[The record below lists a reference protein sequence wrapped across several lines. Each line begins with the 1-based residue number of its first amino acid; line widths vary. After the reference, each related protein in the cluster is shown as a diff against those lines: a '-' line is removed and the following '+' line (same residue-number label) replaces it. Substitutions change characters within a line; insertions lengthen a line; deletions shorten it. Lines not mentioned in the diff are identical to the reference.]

1 MIEKMKFLSITGPK
15 ADIDRVVNTYLSKY
29 EIHLENALSEL
40 TTVQNLTPFLEI
52 NPYKEALNTANLFCE
67 ELNSFAADTVKA
79 ETALAAAQTMDVET
93 ALDTIRRIQTD
104 YQDLDKKRSDLENQL
119 TTVDESLRVI
129 RPFRNLDFDISS
141 ILKFR
146 FIRFRFG
153 RIGKEYYQK
162 FERYIYDN
170 LDTIFIKC
178 DEDDQYIWGMYFVPE
193 PESQKVKAV
202 YSSMHFEKIYM
213 PDSYEGTA
221 REAFEQLAQKRSL
234 ILSDFNTVSQKR
246 NDFLISHCREILA
259 AQAAIARLSG
269 NFDIRKLAACTKGK
283 GENDIFYI
291 LCGWMTEKD
300 AHSFQTDIK
309 DDSKIFCI
317 IDGEDDEHIQPET
330 HQQPPTKLKNP
341 KLFKPFEMYI
351 NMYGLPAY
359 NEMDPTWFV
368 AITYSFIFGAMFGDA
383 GQGLLL
389 FIGGFLLYKFKH
401 IALAGIISCAGV
413 FSTIFG
419 ILFGSFFGFE
429 NLFPALWLR
438 PMNNMMTVPFIGK
451 LNTVFIVAI
460 GFGMGL
466 ILLCMVFNIINA
478 WKAHDTEHI
487 WFDTNSVAGLVFY
500 GSATVSIALIL
511 TGHTL
516 PGGILLFIMFGIPLI
531 LIFFKEPLTA
541 LVEKKSEV
549 MPKEKGMFIVQGLFE
564 MFEVLLSYFS
574 NTLSFVRIGAFAVS
588 HAAMME
594 VVLMLA
600 GFESGHLN
608 WIVVILGNL
617 FVSGMEG
624 LIVGIQV
631 CFVWNTMKCS
641 AASTKVQDANLS
653 HSALQNNKKINE

>member
-79 ETALAAAQTMDVET
+79 ETTQAAAQTMDVET

-104 YQDLDKKRSDLENQL
+104 YQDLDKKRADLESQL
-119 TTVDESLRVI
+119 NTLDESLRVI
-129 RPFRNLDFDISS
+129 RPFRNLNFDISS

-146 FIRFRFG
+146 FIHFRFG

-162 FERYIYDN
+162 FEKYIYDN

-234 ILSDFNTVSQKR
+234 ILSDFNTASQKR
-246 NDFLISHCREILA
+246 NDFLISHCQEILA
-259 AQAAIARLSG
+259 ARAAIARLSG
-269 NFDIRKLAACTKGK
+269 NFDIRKLAACTRGK
-283 GENDIFYI
+283 GESDIFYI

-351 NMYGLPAY
+351 NMYCLPAY

-466 ILLCMVFNIINA
+466 ILLCMIFNIINA

-608 WIVVILGNL
+608 WVVVILGNL

-631 CFVWNTMKCS
+631 LRLEYYEMFSRFYKGTGRKFEPFRP
-641 AASTKVQDANLS
+641 TK
-653 HSALQNNKKINE
+653 

>member
-67 ELNSFAADTVKA
+67 ELNSFATDTVKA
-79 ETALAAAQTMDVET
+79 ETAQAAAQTMDVET

-104 YQDLDKKRSDLENQL
+104 YQDLNKKRSDLENQL

-146 FIRFRFG
+146 FIHFRFG

-162 FERYIYDN
+162 FEKYIYDN

-466 ILLCMVFNIINA
+466 ILLCMIFNIINA

-631 CFVWNTMKCS
+631 LRLEYYEMFSRFYKGTGRKFEPFRP
-641 AASTKVQDANLS
+641 TK
-653 HSALQNNKKINE
+653 

>member
-79 ETALAAAQTMDVET
+79 ETTQAAAQTMDVET

-104 YQDLDKKRSDLENQL
+104 YQDLDKKRADLESQL
-119 TTVDESLRVI
+119 NTLDESLRVI
-129 RPFRNLDFDISS
+129 RPFRNLNFDISS

-146 FIRFRFG
+146 FIHFRFG

-162 FERYIYDN
+162 FEKYIYDN

-221 REAFEQLAQKRSL
+221 REAFEQLTQKRSL

-246 NDFLISHCREILA
+246 NDFLISHCQEILA
-259 AQAAIARLSG
+259 ARDAIARLSG

-466 ILLCMVFNIINA
+466 ILLCMIFNIINA

-516 PGGILLFIMFGIPLI
+516 PGGIVLFIMFGIPLI

-541 LVEKKSEV
+541 LVEKKSEI

-608 WIVVILGNL
+608 WVVVILGNL

-631 CFVWNTMKCS
+631 LRLEYYEMFSRFYKGTGRKFEPFRSVK
-641 AASTKVQDANLS
+641 
-653 HSALQNNKKINE
+653 

>member
-246 NDFLISHCREILA
+246 NDFLISHCQEILA

-631 CFVWNTMKCS
+631 LRLEYYEMFSRFYKGTGRKFEPFRP
-641 AASTKVQDANLS
+641 TK
-653 HSALQNNKKINE
+653 

>member
-79 ETALAAAQTMDVET
+79 ETAQAAAQTMDVET

-234 ILSDFNTVSQKR
+234 ILSDFNTASQKR
-246 NDFLISHCREILA
+246 NDFLISHYQEILA
-259 AQAAIARLSG
+259 ARAAIARLSG
-269 NFDIRKLAACTKGK
+269 NFDIRKLAACTRGK
-283 GENDIFYI
+283 GESDIFYI

-466 ILLCMVFNIINA
+466 ILLCMIFNILNA

-516 PGGILLFIMFGIPLI
+516 PGGIVLFIMFGIPLI

-541 LVEKKSEV
+541 LVEKKSEI

-608 WIVVILGNL
+608 WVVVILGNL

-631 CFVWNTMKCS
+631 LRLEYYEMFSRFYKGTGRKFEPFRP
-641 AASTKVQDANLS
+641 TK
-653 HSALQNNKKINE
+653 

>member
-52 NPYKEALNTANLFCE
+52 NPYKEALNTANLFYE

-79 ETALAAAQTMDVET
+79 ETAQAAAQTMDVET

-104 YQDLDKKRSDLENQL
+104 YQDLGKKRSDLENQL

-631 CFVWNTMKCS
+631 LRLEYYEMFSRFYKGTGRKFEPFRP
-641 AASTKVQDANLS
+641 TK
-653 HSALQNNKKINE
+653 

>member
-79 ETALAAAQTMDVET
+79 ETTQATAQTMDVET

-104 YQDLDKKRSDLENQL
+104 YQDLDKKRADLESQL
-119 TTVDESLRVI
+119 NTLDESLRVI
-129 RPFRNLDFDISS
+129 RPFRNLNFDISS

-146 FIRFRFG
+146 FIHFRFG

-162 FERYIYDN
+162 FEKYIYDN

-221 REAFEQLAQKRSL
+221 REAFEQLTQKRSL

-246 NDFLISHCREILA
+246 NDFLISHCQEILA
-259 AQAAIARLSG
+259 ARDAIVRLSG

-608 WIVVILGNL
+608 WVVVILGNL

-631 CFVWNTMKCS
+631 LRLEYYEMFSRFYKGTGRKFEPFRP
-641 AASTKVQDANLS
+641 TK
-653 HSALQNNKKINE
+653 

>member
-52 NPYKEALNTANLFCE
+52 NPYKEALNTAHLFCE

-79 ETALAAAQTMDVET
+79 ETAQAAAQTMDVET

-104 YQDLDKKRSDLENQL
+104 YQDLDQKRADLENQL

-234 ILSDFNTVSQKR
+234 ILSDFNTASQKR
-246 NDFLISHCREILA
+246 NDFLISHCQEILA
-259 AQAAIARLSG
+259 ARASIARLSG
-269 NFDIRKLAACTKGK
+269 NFDIRKLAACTRGK
-283 GENDIFYI
+283 GESDIFYI

-466 ILLCMVFNIINA
+466 ILLCMIFNILNA

-516 PGGILLFIMFGIPLI
+516 PGGIVLFIMFGIPLI

-541 LVEKKSEV
+541 LVEKKSEI

-608 WIVVILGNL
+608 WVVVILGNL

-631 CFVWNTMKCS
+631 LRLEYYEMFSRFYKGTGRKFEPFRP
-641 AASTKVQDANLS
+641 TK
-653 HSALQNNKKINE
+653 

>member
-67 ELNSFAADTVKA
+67 ELNSFATDTVKA
-79 ETALAAAQTMDVET
+79 ETAQAAAQTMDVET

-104 YQDLDKKRSDLENQL
+104 YQDLDKKRADLENQL

-460 GFGMGL
+460 GFGIGL

-631 CFVWNTMKCS
+631 LRLEYYEMFSRFYKGTGRKFEPFRP
-641 AASTKVQDANLS
+641 TK
-653 HSALQNNKKINE
+653 

>member
-79 ETALAAAQTMDVET
+79 ETTQAATQTMDVET

-104 YQDLDKKRSDLENQL
+104 YQDLDKKRADLESQL
-119 TTVDESLRVI
+119 NTLDESLRVI
-129 RPFRNLDFDISS
+129 RPFRNLNFDISS

-146 FIRFRFG
+146 FIHFRFG

-162 FERYIYDN
+162 FEKYIYDN

-221 REAFEQLAQKRSL
+221 REAFEQLTQKRSL

-466 ILLCMVFNIINA
+466 ILLCMIFNIINA

-516 PGGILLFIMFGIPLI
+516 PGGIILFIMFGIPLI

-541 LVEKKSEV
+541 LVEKKSEI

-608 WIVVILGNL
+608 WVVVILGNL

-631 CFVWNTMKCS
+631 LRLEYYEMFSRFYKGTGRKFEPFRP
-641 AASTKVQDANLS
+641 TK
-653 HSALQNNKKINE
+653 

>member
-79 ETALAAAQTMDVET
+79 ETAQAAAQTMDVET

-401 IALAGIISCAGV
+401 VALAGIISCAGV

-466 ILLCMVFNIINA
+466 ILLCMIFNILNA

-516 PGGILLFIMFGIPLI
+516 PGGIVLFIMFGIPLI

-541 LVEKKSEV
+541 LVEKKSEI

-608 WIVVILGNL
+608 WVVVILGNL

-631 CFVWNTMKCS
+631 LRLEYYEMFSRFYKGTGRKFEPFRP
-641 AASTKVQDANLS
+641 TK
-653 HSALQNNKKINE
+653 

>member
-79 ETALAAAQTMDVET
+79 ETAQAAAQTMDVET

-466 ILLCMVFNIINA
+466 ILLCMIFNIINA

-631 CFVWNTMKCS
+631 LRLEYYEMFSRFYKGTGRKFEPFRP
-641 AASTKVQDANLS
+641 TK
-653 HSALQNNKKINE
+653 

>member
-79 ETALAAAQTMDVET
+79 ETAQAAAQTMDVET

-466 ILLCMVFNIINA
+466 ILLCMIFNIINA

-516 PGGILLFIMFGIPLI
+516 PGGIVLFIMFGIPLI

-541 LVEKKSEV
+541 LVEKKSEI

-631 CFVWNTMKCS
+631 LRLEYYEMFSRFYKGTGRKFEPFRP
-641 AASTKVQDANLS
+641 TK
-653 HSALQNNKKINE
+653 

>member
-79 ETALAAAQTMDVET
+79 ETAQAAAQTMDVET

-104 YQDLDKKRSDLENQL
+104 YQDLDKKRADLENQL
-119 TTVDESLRVI
+119 TTADESLRVI

-146 FIRFRFG
+146 FIHFRFG

-162 FERYIYDN
+162 FEKYIYDN

-221 REAFEQLAQKRSL
+221 REAFEQLTQKRSL
-234 ILSDFNTVSQKR
+234 ILSDFNTTNQKR
-246 NDFLISHCREILA
+246 NDFLISHCQEILA
-259 AQAAIARLSG
+259 ARTAIARLSG
-269 NFDIRKLAACTKGK
+269 NFDIRKLAACTRGK
-283 GENDIFYI
+283 GESDIFYI

-466 ILLCMVFNIINA
+466 ILLCMIFNIINA

-516 PGGILLFIMFGIPLI
+516 PGGIVLFIMFGIPLI

-608 WIVVILGNL
+608 WVVVILGNL

-631 CFVWNTMKCS
+631 LRLEYYEMFSRFYKGTGRKFEPFRP
-641 AASTKVQDANLS
+641 TK
-653 HSALQNNKKINE
+653 

>member
-79 ETALAAAQTMDVET
+79 ETTQAAAQTMDVET

-104 YQDLDKKRSDLENQL
+104 YQDLDKKRADLESQL
-119 TTVDESLRVI
+119 NTLDESLRVI
-129 RPFRNLDFDISS
+129 RPFRNLNFDISS

-146 FIRFRFG
+146 FIHFRFG

-162 FERYIYDN
+162 FEKYIYDN

-221 REAFEQLAQKRSL
+221 REAFEQLTQKRSL

-246 NDFLISHCREILA
+246 NDFLISHCQEILA
-259 AQAAIARLSG
+259 ARDAIARLSG

-419 ILFGSFFGFE
+419 VLFGSFFGFE

-466 ILLCMVFNIINA
+466 ILLCMIFNIINA

-541 LVEKKSEV
+541 LVEKKSEI

-608 WIVVILGNL
+608 WVVVILGNL

-631 CFVWNTMKCS
+631 LRLEYYEMFSRFYKGTGRKFEPFRP
-641 AASTKVQDANLS
+641 TK
-653 HSALQNNKKINE
+653 

>member
-79 ETALAAAQTMDVET
+79 ETAQAAAQTMDVET

-451 LNTVFIVAI
+451 LNTVFIVSI

-466 ILLCMVFNIINA
+466 ILLCMIFNIINA

-631 CFVWNTMKCS
+631 LRLEYYEMFSRFYKGTGRKFEPFRP
-641 AASTKVQDANLS
+641 TK
-653 HSALQNNKKINE
+653 

>member
-79 ETALAAAQTMDVET
+79 ETAQTAAQTMDVET

-631 CFVWNTMKCS
+631 LRLEYYEMFSRFYKGTGRKFEPFRP
-641 AASTKVQDANLS
+641 TK
-653 HSALQNNKKINE
+653 

>member
-79 ETALAAAQTMDVET
+79 ETAQAAAQTMDVET

-119 TTVDESLRVI
+119 ITVDESLRVI

-631 CFVWNTMKCS
+631 LRLEYYEMFSRFYKGTGRKFEPFRP
-641 AASTKVQDANLS
+641 TK
-653 HSALQNNKKINE
+653 

>member
-79 ETALAAAQTMDVET
+79 ETTQAAAQTMDVET

-104 YQDLDKKRSDLENQL
+104 YQDLDKKRANLESQL
-119 TTVDESLRVI
+119 NTLDESLRVI
-129 RPFRNLDFDISS
+129 RPFRNLNFDISS

-146 FIRFRFG
+146 FIHFRFG

-162 FERYIYDN
+162 FEKYIYDN

-221 REAFEQLAQKRSL
+221 REAFEQLTQKRSL

-246 NDFLISHCREILA
+246 NDFLISHCQEILA
-259 AQAAIARLSG
+259 ARDAIARLSG

-401 IALAGIISCAGV
+401 ITLAGIISCAGV

-466 ILLCMVFNIINA
+466 ILLCMIFNIINA

-516 PGGILLFIMFGIPLI
+516 PGGIVLFIMFGIPLI

-631 CFVWNTMKCS
+631 LRLEYYEMFSRFYKGTGRKFEPFRP
-641 AASTKVQDANLS
+641 TK
-653 HSALQNNKKINE
+653 

>member
-67 ELNSFAADTVKA
+67 ELNSFATDTVKA
-79 ETALAAAQTMDVET
+79 ETAQAAAQTMDVET

-104 YQDLDKKRSDLENQL
+104 YQDLDQKRADLENQL

-234 ILSDFNTVSQKR
+234 ILSDFNTVNQKR

-466 ILLCMVFNIINA
+466 ILLCMIFNILNA

-516 PGGILLFIMFGIPLI
+516 PGGIVLFIMFGIPLI

-541 LVEKKSEV
+541 LVEKKSEI

-608 WIVVILGNL
+608 WVVVILGNL

-631 CFVWNTMKCS
+631 LRLEYYEMFSRFYKGTGRKFEPFRP
-641 AASTKVQDANLS
+641 TK
-653 HSALQNNKKINE
+653 

>member
-79 ETALAAAQTMDVET
+79 ETTQAAAQTMDVET

-104 YQDLDKKRSDLENQL
+104 YQDLDKKRADLESQL
-119 TTVDESLRVI
+119 NTLDESLRVI
-129 RPFRNLDFDISS
+129 RPFRNLNFDISS

-146 FIRFRFG
+146 FIHFRFG

-162 FERYIYDN
+162 FEKYIYDN

-221 REAFEQLAQKRSL
+221 REAFEQLTQKRSL

-246 NDFLISHCREILA
+246 NDFLISHCQEILA
-259 AQAAIARLSG
+259 ARDAIARLSG

-466 ILLCMVFNIINA
+466 ILLCMIFNIINA

-516 PGGILLFIMFGIPLI
+516 PGGIILFIMFGIPLI

-541 LVEKKSEV
+541 LVEKKSEI

-608 WIVVILGNL
+608 WVVVILGNL

-631 CFVWNTMKCS
+631 LRLEYYEMFSRFYKGTGRKFEPFRSVK
-641 AASTKVQDANLS
+641 
-653 HSALQNNKKINE
+653 

>member
-79 ETALAAAQTMDVET
+79 ETAQAAAQTMDVET

-104 YQDLDKKRSDLENQL
+104 YQDLDQKRADLENQL

-234 ILSDFNTVSQKR
+234 ILSDFNTASQKR
-246 NDFLISHCREILA
+246 NGFLISHCQEILA
-259 AQAAIARLSG
+259 ARAAIARLSG
-269 NFDIRKLAACTKGK
+269 NFDIRKLAACTRGK
-283 GENDIFYI
+283 GESDIFYI

-466 ILLCMVFNIINA
+466 ILLCMIFNILNA

-516 PGGILLFIMFGIPLI
+516 PGGIVLFIMFGIPLI

-541 LVEKKSEV
+541 LVEKKSEI

-631 CFVWNTMKCS
+631 LRLEYYEMFSRFYKGTGRKFEPFRP
-641 AASTKVQDANLS
+641 TK
-653 HSALQNNKKINE
+653 

>member
-79 ETALAAAQTMDVET
+79 ETAQAAAQTMDVET
-93 ALDTIRRIQTD
+93 ALDTIRRIQKD
-104 YQDLDKKRSDLENQL
+104 YQDLDQKRADLENQL

-234 ILSDFNTVSQKR
+234 ILSDFNTASQKR
-246 NDFLISHCREILA
+246 NDFLISHCQEILA
-259 AQAAIARLSG
+259 ARAAIARLSG
-269 NFDIRKLAACTKGK
+269 NFDIRKLAACTRGK
-283 GENDIFYI
+283 GESDIFYI

-466 ILLCMVFNIINA
+466 ILLCMIFNIINA

-516 PGGILLFIMFGIPLI
+516 PGGIVLFIMFGIPLI

-541 LVEKKSEV
+541 LVEKKSEI

-608 WIVVILGNL
+608 WVVVILGNL

-631 CFVWNTMKCS
+631 LRLEYYEMFSRFYKGTGRKFEPFRP
-641 AASTKVQDANLS
+641 TK
-653 HSALQNNKKINE
+653 

>member
-79 ETALAAAQTMDVET
+79 ETTQAAAQTMDVET

-104 YQDLDKKRSDLENQL
+104 YQDLDKKRADLESQL
-119 TTVDESLRVI
+119 NTLDESLRVI
-129 RPFRNLDFDISS
+129 RPFRNLNFDISS

-146 FIRFRFG
+146 FIHFRFG

-631 CFVWNTMKCS
+631 LRLEYYEMFSRFYKGTGRKFEPFRP
-641 AASTKVQDANLS
+641 TK
-653 HSALQNNKKINE
+653 

>member
-631 CFVWNTMKCS
+631 LRLEYYEMFSRFYKGTGRKFEPFRP
-641 AASTKVQDANLS
+641 TK
-653 HSALQNNKKINE
+653 

>member
-79 ETALAAAQTMDVET
+79 ETTQAAAQTMDVET
-93 ALDTIRRIQTD
+93 ALDTIRRIQTN
-104 YQDLDKKRSDLENQL
+104 YQDLDKKRADLESQL
-119 TTVDESLRVI
+119 NTLDESLRVI
-129 RPFRNLDFDISS
+129 RPFRNLNFDISS

-146 FIRFRFG
+146 FIHFRFG

-162 FERYIYDN
+162 FEKYIYDN

-466 ILLCMVFNIINA
+466 ILLCMIFNIINA

-516 PGGILLFIMFGIPLI
+516 PGGIVLFIMFGIPLI

-541 LVEKKSEV
+541 LVEKKSEI

-608 WIVVILGNL
+608 WVVVILGNL

-631 CFVWNTMKCS
+631 LRLEYYEMFSRFYKGTGRKFEPFRP
-641 AASTKVQDANLS
+641 TK
-653 HSALQNNKKINE
+653 

>member
-67 ELNSFAADTVKA
+67 ELNSFATDTVKA
-79 ETALAAAQTMDVET
+79 ETAQAAAQTMDVET

-104 YQDLDKKRSDLENQL
+104 YQDLNKKRSDLENQL

-631 CFVWNTMKCS
+631 LRLEYYEMFSRFYKGTGRKFEPFRP
-641 AASTKVQDANLS
+641 TK
-653 HSALQNNKKINE
+653 

>member
-79 ETALAAAQTMDVET
+79 ETAQAAAQTMDVET

-234 ILSDFNTVSQKR
+234 ILSDFNTVIQKR

-631 CFVWNTMKCS
+631 LRLEYYEMFSRFYKGTGRKFEPFRP
-641 AASTKVQDANLS
+641 TK
-653 HSALQNNKKINE
+653 

>member
-79 ETALAAAQTMDVET
+79 ETAQAAAQTMDVET

-162 FERYIYDN
+162 FEKYIYDN

-631 CFVWNTMKCS
+631 LRLEYYEMFSRFYKGTGRKFEPFRP
-641 AASTKVQDANLS
+641 TK
-653 HSALQNNKKINE
+653 

>member
-79 ETALAAAQTMDVET
+79 ETAQAAAQTMDVET

-309 DDSKIFCI
+309 NDSKIFCI

-631 CFVWNTMKCS
+631 LRLEYYEMFSRFYKGTGRKFEPFRP
-641 AASTKVQDANLS
+641 TK
-653 HSALQNNKKINE
+653 

>member
-79 ETALAAAQTMDVET
+79 ETAQAAAQTMDVET

-104 YQDLDKKRSDLENQL
+104 YQDLDKKRADLENQL
-119 TTVDESLRVI
+119 TTADESLRVI
-129 RPFRNLDFDISS
+129 RPFRNLNFDISS

-146 FIRFRFG
+146 FIHFRFG

-246 NDFLISHCREILA
+246 NDFLISHCQEILA
-259 AQAAIARLSG
+259 ARAAIARLSG
-269 NFDIRKLAACTKGK
+269 NFDIRKLAACTRGK
-283 GENDIFYI
+283 GESDIFYI

-466 ILLCMVFNIINA
+466 ILLCMIFNIINA

-541 LVEKKSEV
+541 LVEKKSEI

-608 WIVVILGNL
+608 WVVVILGNL

-631 CFVWNTMKCS
+631 LRLEYYEMFSRFYKGTGRKFEPFRP
-641 AASTKVQDANLS
+641 TK
-653 HSALQNNKKINE
+653 